1 MRKRRK
7 NAVRFFMPLMLLAVL
22 LISVTVLSGIERGQS
37 GLARIQLEETVRKTA
52 LTCYAAEGIYPP
64 DLEYMKER
72 YGLHFDEEMYQV
84 YYDVFGANL
93 MPDITVLEKEGVMGR
108 RLRKWNVTR
117 RKNRERV
124 IWRPRAS
131 CWLFLFLLF
140 VQ

>member
-7 NAVRFFMPLMLLAVL
+7 YAVRFFMPLMLLAVL

-93 MPDITVLEKEGVMGR
+93 MPDITVLEKEGGTGR
-108 RLRKWNVTR
+108 R
-117 RKNRERV
+117 
-124 IWRPRAS
+124 
-131 CWLFLFLLF
+131 
-140 VQ
+140 